1 MDMNQEKS
9 IFEKIIDREI
19 PSNILMENEAAIVIE
34 DINPKAP
41 VHVLIIPKKRIDRV
55 SMANDDDVEILG
67 KLLLT
72 AKKFAEQENITDG
85 FRLVINNGK
94 NALETV
100 PHLHIHFLAGRKMKW
115 PPC

>member
-1 MDMNQEKS
+1 MDSDKS

-19 PSNILMENEAAIVIE
+19 PANILMENDDAIVIA
-34 DINPKAP
+34 DINPQAP
-41 VHVLIIPKKRIDRV
+41 VHALIIPKKRINRID
-55 SMANDDDVEILG
+55 AATENNAEILG

-72 AKKFAEQENITDG
+72 AKEFAEQEKITDG

-100 PHLHIHFLAGRKMKW
+100 PHLHIHFLAGTKMKW